1 MTRVAW
7 VIGGLARVVERV
19 ALVVLLIGGLG
30 MVLSTLAGMT
40 EIVGV
45 QILGIPVPGAREL
58 TESTMVLIVFGA
70 LAYTQ
75 VRRGHIRVEIL
86 YLKAGPRGRAVMDA
100 VTHAAALVFFGLIL
114 KTGYEEVI
122 FSLRINEATFGAV
135 RFPLWPARIIL
146 VVGVALMMLRLVLD
160 LMLDVMR
167 IATGAPPPP
176 AGSEALPDLPA
187 IAPVSL
193 KP

>member
-1 MTRVAW
+1 MSRILSPIAW
-7 VIGGLARVVERV
+7 LIERV
-19 ALVVLLIGGLG
+19 ALVVLLVGGLG
-30 MVLSTLAGMT
+30 MILSTLAGMT

-45 QILGIPVPGAREL
+45 QLLGIPVPGAREL

-75 VRRGHIRVEIL
+75 VRRAHIRVEIL
-86 YLKAGPRGRAVMDA
+86 YLRVGPRMRAAMD
-100 VTHAAALVFFGLIL
+100 VITHAAALVFFGIL
-114 KTGYEEVI
+114 LQTAIEEVQ

-146 VVGVALMMLRLVLD
+146 AVGVGLMVLRLILD
-160 LMLDVMR
+160 LLIDLSR
-167 IATGAPPPP
+167 IVSGAPPPGGVP
-176 AGSEALPDLPA
+176 GALPEPPA
-187 IAPVSL
+187 AAMPPVSL